1 MESQKQQNQFSSVS
15 MKRVLSKIFIN
26 AFWVGI
32 LLIVFSLWIQQ
43 CFSPTRSYWIVIL
56 KLFEN
61 AGIAIV
67 IATIF
72 TFVIGTTEF
81 IEFINKKLENIIV
94 SNSFLANIS
103 PKHKKKAIQLIIQPT
118 ENEINKYPNIVDYYG
133 SLSTK
138 MINISKHGIRSN
150 YYITCKA
157 FFDKEK
163 QKICV
168 NGIYNY
174 RLYPSINGFEDIKVG
189 YLTHEND
196 NSSCG
201 YIRIANNQGEI
212 YPKKI
217 NNESLGFRE
226 EEIIKE
232 NNTFCV
238 KTEKLDIS
246 KEQEHLDIE
255 ICAIEYGDGKS
266 MLYTFMALQDTHGF
280 KLRLECEHN
289 VKIREFCTFVIDAQK
304 FEDFDKENPTV
315 IQISCNQWISK
326 GSGLSILLNINDS
339 EKNSDSTSNV
349 NLA

>member
-103 PKHKKKAIQLIIQPT
+103 PEHKKKAIQLIIQPT
-118 ENEINKYPNIVDYYG
+118 ENEIDKYPNIVDYYG

-138 MINISKHGIRSN
+138 MINISK
-150 YYITCKA
+150 
-157 FFDKEK
+157 
-163 QKICV
+163 
-168 NGIYNY
+168 
-174 RLYPSINGFEDIKVG
+174 
-189 YLTHEND
+189 
-196 NSSCG
+196 
-201 YIRIANNQGEI
+201 
-212 YPKKI
+212 
-217 NNESLGFRE
+217 
-226 EEIIKE
+226 
-232 NNTFCV
+232 
-238 KTEKLDIS
+238 
-246 KEQEHLDIE
+246 
-255 ICAIEYGDGKS
+255 
-266 MLYTFMALQDTHGF
+266 
-280 KLRLECEHN
+280 
-289 VKIREFCTFVIDAQK
+289 
-304 FEDFDKENPTV
+304 
-315 IQISCNQWISK
+315 
-326 GSGLSILLNINDS
+326 
-339 EKNSDSTSNV
+339 
-349 NLA
+349 